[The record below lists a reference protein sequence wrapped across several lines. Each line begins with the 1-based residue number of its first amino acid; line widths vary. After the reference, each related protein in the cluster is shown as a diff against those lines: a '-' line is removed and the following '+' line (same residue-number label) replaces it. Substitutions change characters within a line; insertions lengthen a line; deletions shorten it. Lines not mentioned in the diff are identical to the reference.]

1 MIPKMILLSMIL
13 PTLILHFSIFQ
24 FPNFFISLPLLTFTF
39 TPPSHSLVTPEPRS
53 AQADHPLLLPV
64 APHNFAVND
73 FAGKESRKAQL
84 SAQPGRQNDVFFCGG
99 QFLQI
104 RCKTR
109 FTKKNIAAILRHR
122 KIVRK
127 DFFFQFP
134 ENGNPYFVF
143 RPFALTNDSEFKS
156 RIDSSHIDFIG
167 T

>member
-24 FPNFFISLPLLTFTF
+24 FPHFFISLPLLTFTF

-84 SAQPGRQNDVFFCGG
+84 SA
-99 QFLQI
+99 
-104 RCKTR
+104 
-109 FTKKNIAAILRHR
+109 
-122 KIVRK
+122 
-127 DFFFQFP
+127 
-134 ENGNPYFVF
+134 
-143 RPFALTNDSEFKS
+143 
-156 RIDSSHIDFIG
+156 
-167 T
+167 